1 MTIEEFNPGDMQILM
16 HTIERVCMSL
26 KLSDS
31 EAHIAMK
38 SRIAELVVGCAEGG
52 ERAEIDRLCPRRSFE
67 RQRSM
72 TDALLRDL
80 REPPNRHAL

>member
-52 ERAEIDRLCPRRSFE
+52 ERDVQKLIDCAHEGLSKGNG
-67 RQRSM
+67 
-72 TDALLRDL
+72 A
-80 REPPNRHAL
+80 